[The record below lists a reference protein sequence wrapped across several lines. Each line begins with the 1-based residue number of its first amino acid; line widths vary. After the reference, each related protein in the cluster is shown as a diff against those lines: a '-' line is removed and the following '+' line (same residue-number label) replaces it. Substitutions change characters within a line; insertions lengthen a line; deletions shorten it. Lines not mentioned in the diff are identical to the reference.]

1 MLYFSQRGRC
11 MIYGVVFTDKV
22 LLNFFQNIRFSLL
35 KSFNLSIWIGADNF
49 LDFFIKKFPIDQRYF
64 IINPITPFLMEC
76 LDYSV
81 IFFIASLMIVLEEI
95 YQISPFKV
103 TAYPI
108 FFDAVFKN
116 TVSLEYIALKLTGV
130 RVSIFEYF
138 LTKAIKLAV
147 YVISSFNKIELEIV
161 LILLGLNTIMTR

>member
-1 MLYFSQRGRC
+1 
-11 MIYGVVFTDKV
+11 
-22 LLNFFQNIRFSLL
+22 
-35 KSFNLSIWIGADNF
+35 
-49 LDFFIKKFPIDQRYF
+49 
-64 IINPITPFLMEC
+64 MEC

-108 FFDAVFKN
+108 FFAAVFKN
-116 TVSLEYIALKLTGV
+116 TISLEYIALKLTGV

-147 YVISSFNKIELEIV
+147 YVISSFNKIELEID